1 VLRVCCGAVRFPRV
15 EPAGELFE
23 HALPVAFA
31 VRLLMQPGLDADLQ
45 DGERHLREHAEAI
58 WVEFIGRP
66 SEDVVHVVER
76 HAEQVFEL
84 LCRRPSAPLARAVP
98 AADRTQL
105 RETDEVAILV
115 ADAELAL
122 SLGEPATV
130 RYVAGTKD
138 RGKRPRFR
146 THLGTG

>member
-84 LCRRPSAPLARAVP
+84 LCRRPSAPVARAVP

-122 SLGEPATV
+122 SLERGACHGAVCGGHQGSRQAPA
-130 RYVAGTKD
+130 
-138 RGKRPRFR
+138 F
-146 THLGTG
+146 

>member
-1 VLRVCCGAVRFPRV
+1 MLRVCCGAVRFPRV

-66 SEDVVHVVER
+66 S
-76 HAEQVFEL
+76 
-84 LCRRPSAPLARAVP
+84 APLARAVP